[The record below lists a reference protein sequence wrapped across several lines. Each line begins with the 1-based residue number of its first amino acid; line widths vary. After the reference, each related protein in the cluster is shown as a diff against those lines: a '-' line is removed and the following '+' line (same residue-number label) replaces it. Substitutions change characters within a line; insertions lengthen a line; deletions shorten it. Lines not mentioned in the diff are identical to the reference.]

1 MPQNYPMLN
10 LQKLLFMIE
19 ELHKRGYESLKAIP
33 SLSPSGMGWHLE
45 LFNADWSQRESA
57 SKWL

>member
-19 ELHKRGYESLKAIP
+19 ELHKEDTKALKQF
-33 SLSPSGMGWHLE
+33 LLYLLLE
-45 LFNADWSQRESA
+45 QVGV
-57 SKWL
+57 